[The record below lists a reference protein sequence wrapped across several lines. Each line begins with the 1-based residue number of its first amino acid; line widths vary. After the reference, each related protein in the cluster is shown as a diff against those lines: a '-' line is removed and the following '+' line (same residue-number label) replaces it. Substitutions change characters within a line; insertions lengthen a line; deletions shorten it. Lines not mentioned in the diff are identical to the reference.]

1 MSNAKTPK
9 PWPTLPTDEAAVKF
23 VDEADLSEFD
33 WSKAVPVTMEFR
45 KKNGQL
51 NVRMP
56 EDELTKIRAA
66 AVSGL
71 TFSRDSI
78 LTVAEMKNYKHC
90 NMPGPRVQFIID
102 NLQESLEVEVKNWLN
117 GLQDN
122 ANKAKLAKE
131 IIALANNG
139 GGYVFIGFND
149 AIDKL
154 SEIQPKAGEFE
165 AYTQDAIAAVVHR
178 YVTPPCQCRLE
189 FAARAGSNI
198 THPVIIVPGKHR
210 TPLFAKSGGPNGE
223 VENAKVYVRRPGG
236 YSEPAKNQDDW
247 EKLIERLVKA
257 RQSEML
263 GAIRETIDPSSRILA
278 KEESSIEGWQAES
291 YAAWQQKVGDFEADD
306 PRRLER
312 GHWTVSFAIRP
323 FETENLGQLNTALD
337 REMPRHSGW
346 PPFPCL
352 HRDPVRPRPQ
362 GDLITAYLGELQPEE
377 QPADKVQHCD
387 FWRISRDGKGFM
399 LRPMQ
404 EDREGCPGEVSPPPV
419 GLFFDWIFPTCRMTE
434 VLKFIEALGVRFGRE
449 GAEFE
454 LLLTYYS
461 TNGRRLERSD
471 RRYALTGRPMCHV
484 DKLQNR
490 ISAPIS
496 DIATNLEELVFALLT
511 PIYEQFEF
519 IELPRQLVTNA
530 VADVLAF

>member
-1 MSNAKTPK
+1 MQNNAKTPK

-56 EDELTKIRAA
+56 EDKLTKIRAA
-66 AVSGL
+66 ADREGAPL
-71 TFSRDSI
+71 
-78 LTVAEMKNYKHC
+78 
-90 NMPGPRVQFIID
+90 NMPDPKVQFIID
-102 NLQESLEVEVKNWLN
+102 NLQENLEVEVKNWLN

-122 ANKAKLAKE
+122 ADKAKLAKE

-139 GGYVFIGFND
+139 GGYVFIGFDD
-149 AIDKL
+149 ASADL
-154 SEIQPKAGEFE
+154 PEIQPNPGEFE
-165 AYTQDAIAAVVHR
+165 AYTQDTIAAVVHR
-178 YVTPPCQCRLE
+178 YVTPPCQCVLK
-189 FAARAGSNI
+189 FAARTGSNI
-198 THPVIIVPGKHR
+198 IHPVIIVPGNHR
-210 TPLFAKSGGPNGE
+210 TPLYAARGGPNGE
-223 VENAKVYVRRPGG
+223 LENGKVYVRRPGG
-236 YSEPAKNQDDW
+236 QSEAPRNQDDW

-263 GAIRETIDPSSRILA
+263 GAIREIIDPSSRILA
-278 KEESSIEGWQAES
+278 KEESSIEDWQAES
-291 YAAWQQKVGDFEADD
+291 YAAWQQEMVEFEADD

-323 FETENLGQLNTALD
+323 FKTENLRQLNTALD

-346 PPFPCL
+346 PPFTYL
-352 HRDPVRPRPQ
+352 HREPARPRPQ
-362 GDLITAYLGELQPEE
+362 GDLITAYLGGLQPEE
-377 QPADKVQHCD
+377 QPADKMLHCD

-404 EDREGCPGEVSPPPV
+404 EDREGYPGGVSLRPV
-419 GLFFDWIFPTCRMTE
+419 GPFFDWTLLTCRMTE
-434 VLKFIEALGVRFGRE
+434 VLKFIEALGKQFGRE

-454 LLLTYYS
+454 LLVTYYN
-461 TNGRRLERSD
+461 TNGRRLVHSD
-471 RRYALTGRPMCHV
+471 DRHFSGGGATCHV
-484 DKLQNR
+484 DQLQSR

-496 DIATNLEELVFALLT
+496 DIATNLEELIFALLK
-511 PIYEQFEF
+511 PIYEQFKF
-519 IELPRQLVTNA
+519 TELPRQLVTSV
-530 VADVLAF
+530 VADVLPSKPDHRPGNLS

>member
-9 PWPTLPTDEAAVKF
+9 PWPTLPTDEASVKF

-51 NVRMP
+51 NVR
-56 EDELTKIRAA
+56 
-66 AVSGL
+66 
-71 TFSRDSI
+71 
-78 LTVAEMKNYKHC
+78 
-90 NMPGPRVQFIID
+90 NMPDPKVQFIID
-102 NLQESLEVEVKNWLN
+102 NLKENLEVEVKNWLN
-117 GLQDN
+117 GLKDN

-139 GGYVFIGFND
+139 GGYVFIGFDD
-149 AIDKL
+149 ASADL
-154 SEIQPKAGEFE
+154 PEIQPNPGEFE
-165 AYTQDAIAAVVHR
+165 AYTQDTIAAVVHR
-178 YVTPPCQCRLE
+178 YVTPPCQCVLE
-189 FAARAGSNI
+189 FAARTGSNI
-198 THPVIIVPGKHR
+198 RHPVIIVPGNHR
-210 TPLFAKSGGPNGE
+210 TPLFAARGGPNGE

-236 YSEPAKNQDDW
+236 YSEAARNQDDW

-263 GAIRETIDPSSRILA
+263 GAIREILDPSSRILA
-278 KEESSIEGWQAES
+278 EEESSIEDWQAES
-291 YAAWQQKVGDFEADD
+291 YAAWQQKVGEFEADD

-346 PPFPCL
+346 PPFIYL
-352 HRDPVRPRPQ
+352 HREPVRPRPQ

-377 QPADKVQHCD
+377 QPADKMLHCD

-404 EDREGCPGEVSPPPV
+404 EDREGYLGEVSPPPV
-419 GLFFDWIFPTCRMTE
+419 GPFFDWTLLTYRMTE
-434 VLKFIEALGVRFGRE
+434 VLKFIEALGKQFGRE
-449 GAEFE
+449 GAKFE
-454 LLLTYYS
+454 LLVTYYN
-461 TNGRRLERSD
+461 TNGRRLVHSD
-471 RRYALTGRPMCHV
+471 RRDFLGGGATCHV
-484 DKLQNR
+484 DQLQSR

-496 DIATNLEELVFALLT
+496 GIATNLEELVFALLK
-511 PIYEQFEF
+511 PIYGQFKF
-519 IELPRQLVTNA
+519 TELPRQLVTSV
-530 VADVLAF
+530 VAEVLAF